1 MSVVINRN
9 STLNRAWL
17 FVALILVAA
26 GFRILVAHHW
36 PNDSPDDAKTYARI
50 ARNILEQHSF
60 SDAEAP
66 PYEPTLI
73 RLPGYPLFLA
83 AVYKVFG
90 HGNNGA
96 VRIVQALIDTATCGL
111 IALLAF
117 YWEPDE
123 KRKRAAAIAALALA
137 AVCPFTAI
145 YSATVLTE
153 VPTMFLA
160 VAMCLAAT
168 AAFRKMFATEDTEEA
183 QQHQGSLKQSLKW
196 WLIAGLL
203 GGAAVLIRP
212 DSGLS
217 VAAIG
222 LTLVVAGVLRIW
234 SAPAERSGDGALD
247 VSLSEKS
254 RPIQTGVALRLPPHS
269 KKYLTHLFATGAV
282 FSLAFILVLAP
293 WTIRNARVFHRF
305 QPLAP
310 AHGEMPD
317 EFVPRGYYL
326 WLRSWLD
333 DERYVAPFLW
343 SLDTDPINM
352 DDVPPHAFDSKDEEN
367 RVEALLEKYNHPDGS
382 QTVSSASQQPQPSP
396 TPQGSPAQTLPNS
409 ARSTATPNS
418 TQKNSNANANSNAED
433 TGDENDQNDNS
444 SADESDN
451 GDSDKSEQVPE
462 PHGPVA
468 MTPEI
473 DAGFAQIARERIAR
487 HPFRYYVWL
496 PVARAETMWFDT
508 HSQYWPFEGELL
520 PFEDLDYTHY
530 QHIWLPLFGGLT
542 GVYTLLGGLGGWLLW
557 RSRRFAARRW
567 LLLALL
573 IIFLRLAFF
582 ATLENPEPRYVV
594 EFFPFLSILGGIAI
608 VHITYALKKPQM
620 HTDKH

>member
-1 MSVVINRN
+1 MRN
-9 STLNRAWL
+9 GKWIVFLGL
-17 FVALILVAA
+17 LIVAGI
-26 GFRILVAHHW
+26 FRISVAHHW
-36 PNDSPDDAKTYARI
+36 PNDSPDDSKTYARI
-50 ARNILEQHSF
+50 ARNVLEQHTF
-60 SDAEAP
+60 SDSEAA
-66 PYEPTLI
+66 PYAPTLI

-83 AVYKVFG
+83 AIYKVFG
-90 HGNNGA
+90 HWNNGA
-96 VRIVQALIDTATCGL
+96 VRIVQALVDTATCGL

-123 KRKRAAAIAALALA
+123 ERKRAAAIAALALA

-160 VAMCLAAT
+160 VAMCVAAT
-168 AAFRKMFATEDTEEA
+168 VGFRRTFTTEGTEEA
-183 QQHQGSLKQSLKW
+183 KKHQGSLKPALKW
-196 WLIAGLL
+196 WLISGLL

-212 DSGLS
+212 DSGLF

-222 LTLVVAGVLRIW
+222 LTLVL
-234 SAPAERSGDGALD
+234 
-247 VSLSEKS
+247 
-254 RPIQTGVALRLPPHS
+254 TALRVPTLVGLLARGKDPT
-269 KKYLTHLFATGAV
+269 KVGTLNARQNRRRLFAWPVLLRTFAAGSA
-282 FSLAFILVLAP
+282 FSFAFILVLTP

-326 WLRSWLD
+326 WLRTWLD

-343 SLDTDPINM
+343 SLDTDPITM
-352 DDVPPHAFDSKDEEN
+352 DDVPPHAFDSRDEKN
-367 RVEALLEKYNHPDGS
+367 RVEALLEKYNHPDGP
-382 QTVSSASQQPQPSP
+382 QTATSAPQPPQPSP
-396 TPQGSPAQTLPNS
+396 TPPASPTQTPTNS
-409 ARSTATPNS
+409 ARSTEKPTPNS
-418 TQKNSNANANSNAED
+418 TPKNANANANSNTED
-433 TGDENDQNDNS
+433 AGDESDQNDNS
-444 SADESDN
+444 SDQGDETDN
-451 GDSDKSEQVPE
+451 PNESATSTPE
-462 PHGPVA
+462 PHGPVE

-508 HSQYWPFEGELL
+508 HSQYWPFEGDLL
-520 PFEDLDYTHY
+520 PFEDLDYAGY
-530 QHIWLPLFGGLT
+530 QHIWLPLFAGLT
-542 GVYTLLGGLGGWLLW
+542 GFYTLLGGVGGWLLW
-557 RSRRFAARRW
+557 RSRKFAARRW
-567 LLLALL
+567 LLLASL
-573 IIFLRLAFF
+573 IIFVRLAFF

-608 VHITYALKKPQM
+608 VHLTYALKKPQM
-620 HTDKH
+620 HTDKHG

>member
-1 MSVVINRN
+1 MDGRSEFWRRRR
-9 STLNRAWL
+9 LWL
-17 FVALILVAA
+17 FVFLILLTA
-26 GFRILVAHHW
+26 GFRIYVAHHW
-36 PNDSPDDAKTYARI
+36 ANDAPDDSKTYARI
-50 ARNILEQHSF
+50 ARNLLEQHSY

-66 PYEPTLI
+66 PYAPTLI

-83 AVYKVFG
+83 AIYKVFG

-96 VRIVQALIDTATCGL
+96 VRIAQALIDTATCGL

-123 KRKRAAAIAALALA
+123 DRKRATAIAALALA

-160 VAMCLAAT
+160 VAMCVTAT
-168 AAFRKMFATEDTEEA
+168 VAFRKTFATEDTE
-183 QQHQGSLKQSLKW
+183 QVGKHQGSLKPSLKW

-212 DSGLS
+212 DSGLFM
-217 VAAIG
+217 AAIG
-222 LTLVVAGVLRIW
+222 LTLVLTAFRVPTLVGPFARGKDPTKVGTLNAAEDRRRLFDW
-234 SAPAERSGDGALD
+234 PAL
-247 VSLSEKS
+247 
-254 RPIQTGVALRLPPHS
+254 LRL
-269 KKYLTHLFATGAV
+269 FAAASV
-282 FSLAFILVLAP
+282 FSLAFILVLTP

-310 AHGEMPD
+310 THGEMPG

-326 WLRSWLD
+326 WLRTWLD
-333 DERYVAPFLW
+333 DERYIAPFLW
-343 SLDTDPINM
+343 SLDTDPITM
-352 DDVPPHAFDSKDEEN
+352 DDVPPHAFDSKEEKN
-367 RVEALLEKYNHPDGS
+367 RVAALLEKYNHPDGS
-382 QTVSSASQQPQPSP
+382 QNPNSAPPQPQPSP
-396 TPQGSPAQTLPNS
+396 TPQASPTETLPNS
-409 ARSTATPNS
+409 ARSTSTPNS
-418 TQKNSNANANSNAED
+418 TPKNSNANANSNAED
-433 TGDENDQNDNS
+433 TDDENDQNDNS
-444 SADESDN
+444 SDQGDETDN
-451 GDSDKSEQVPE
+451 PNESAQSGPE
-462 PHGPVA
+462 PHGPVE

-473 DAGFAQIARERIAR
+473 DAAFAQIARERIAR

-496 PVARAETMWFDT
+496 PVARVETMWFDT

-542 GVYTLLGGLGGWLLW
+542 GVYSLLGGLGGWLLW
-557 RSRRFAARRW
+557 RSQKFAARRW
-567 LLLALL
+567 LLLASL

-608 VHITYALKKPQM
+608 SHITYALKKPQM
-620 HTDKH
+620 HTDKHG

>member
-1 MSVVINRN
+1 MRN
-9 STLNRAWL
+9 GKWIVFLGL
-17 FVALILVAA
+17 LIVASI
-26 GFRILVAHHW
+26 FRIAVAHHW

-83 AVYKVFG
+83 AIYQVFG

-96 VRIVQALIDTATCGL
+96 VRIVQALIDTAACGL

-145 YSATVLTE
+145 YSATILTE

-168 AAFRKMFATEDTEEA
+168 AAFRKTFTTEDTEEA
-183 QQHQGSLKQSLKW
+183 PQHQGSLKPALKW
-196 WLIAGLL
+196 WLVAGLL
-203 GGAAVLIRP
+203 GGLAVLIRP
-212 DSGLS
+212 DSGLF

-222 LTLVVAGVLRIW
+222 LTLVVTSIW
-234 SAPAERSGDGALD
+234 SAVASAARHRFDSAIEVAQATDDPKRRRRFALPAPSKTNL
-247 VSLSEKS
+247 
-254 RPIQTGVALRLPPHS
+254 LRL
-269 KKYLTHLFATGAV
+269 LATGSI
-282 FSLAFILVLAP
+282 FSIAFIFVLAP

-310 AHGEMPD
+310 AHGETPE

-382 QTVSSASQQPQPSP
+382 QTVNSAPQQPQPSP
-396 TPQGSPAQTLPNS
+396 PPQASPAQTLPNS

-462 PHGPVA
+462 PHGPVE

-487 HPFRYYVWL
+487 HPVRYYVWL

-573 IIFLRLAFF
+573 IIFPRLAFF

-620 HTDKH
+620 HTDKP

>member
-1 MSVVINRN
+1 MPDFSQYFRRRELWVFAV
-9 STLNRAWL
+9 
-17 FVALILVAA
+17 LILFAA
-26 GFRILVAHHW
+26 TFRIFVAHHW
-36 PNDSPDDAKTYARI
+36 PNDSPDDSKTYARI
-50 ARNILEQHSF
+50 ARNVLEQHSY

-96 VRIVQALIDTATCGL
+96 VRIVQALIETATCGL

-117 YWEPDE
+117 YWEPD
-123 KRKRAAAIAALALA
+123 KDRKRAAAIAALALA

-160 VAMCLAAT
+160 VAMCVAAT
-168 AAFRKMFATEDTEEA
+168 VAFRKTFTTEDTEEA
-183 QQHQGSLKQSLKW
+183 QKHRGSLKKALKW
-196 WLIAGLL
+196 WLVAGLL
-203 GGAAVLIRP
+203 GGLAVLIRP
-212 DSGLS
+212 DSGLF

-222 LTLVVAGVLRIW
+222 LTLVL
-234 SAPAERSGDGALD
+234 
-247 VSLSEKS
+247 
-254 RPIQTGVALRLPPHS
+254 TALRVPTLVR
-269 KKYLTHLFATGAV
+269 LFARGKNPTKVGTLNAGKDTRRLLAWPVLLRTLAAGSV
-282 FSLAFILVLAP
+282 FSIAFILVLVP

-343 SLDTDPINM
+343 SLDTDPITM
-352 DDVPPHAFDSKDEEN
+352 DDVPPHAFDSRDEKN
-367 RVEALLEKYNHPDGS
+367 QVEALLEEYNHPGGS
-382 QTVSSASQQPQPSP
+382 QPPNSAPQSPQPGPTPPASP
-396 TPQGSPAQTLPNS
+396 TETPPNS
-409 ARSTATPNS
+409 ARSTGKPTPDS
-418 TQKNSNANANSNAED
+418 AQKNANANANAED
-433 TGDENDQNDNS
+433 TGDENDQNSNS
-444 SADESDN
+444 SDQADETDN
-451 GDSDKSEQVPE
+451 PNESAQSGPE

-473 DAGFAQIARERIAR
+473 DAAFAQIARERIAR

-496 PVARAETMWFDT
+496 PVARAETMWFNT
-508 HSQYWPFEGELL
+508 HSQYWPFEGDLL
-520 PFEDLDYTHY
+520 PFEDLDYAGY
-530 QHIWLPLFGGLT
+530 QHIWLPLFAGLT
-542 GVYTLLGGLGGWLLW
+542 GLYSLLGGLGGWLLW
-557 RSRRFAARRW
+557 RSRKLAARRW

-594 EFFPFLSILGGIAI
+594 EFFPFLSILGGTAI
-608 VHITYALKKPQM
+608 SHIPHALKRPQM
-620 HTDKH
+620 NTDKPG

>member
-1 MSVVINRN
+1 MPKIVPSLGRREFLTAVV
-9 STLNRAWL
+9 
-17 FVALILVAA
+17 LIAVAA
-26 GFRILVAHHW
+26 TFRIAVAHW
-36 PNDSPDDAKTYARI
+36 LPNDAPDDSKTYARI
-50 ARNILEQHSF
+50 ARNVIEQHSY
-60 SDAEAP
+60 SDAEAS

-111 IALLAF
+111 LALLAF

-123 KRKRAAAIAALALA
+123 DRKRTTPIAALALA

-168 AAFRKMFATEDTEEA
+168 LAFRKTFAAEDTEEEP
-183 QQHQGSLKQSLKW
+183 QHRGSLKPAVKW
-196 WLIAGLL
+196 WLVAGLL
-203 GGAAVLIRP
+203 GGAEVLIRP
-212 DSGLS
+212 DSGLF

-222 LTLVVAGVLRIW
+222 LTLVITGVLRIW

-247 VSLSEKS
+247 VSLNDKS
-254 RPIQTGVALRLPPHS
+254 RLIQSGVALRLPPHA
-269 KKYLTHLFATGAV
+269 KKYVTRLFTNGAV
-282 FSLAFILVLAP
+282 FSFAFILVLTP

-317 EFVPRGYYL
+317 EFVSRGYFL
-326 WLRSWLD
+326 WLRTWLD
-333 DERYVAPFLW
+333 DERYIAPFLW
-343 SLDTDPINM
+343 SLDTDPITM
-352 DDVPPHAFDSKDEEN
+352 DDVPPHALDSQDEKD
-367 RVEALLEKYNHPDGS
+367 RVEALLDRYNHPDGPAN
-382 QTVSSASQQPQPSP
+382 VNSAPPQPPPSP
-396 TPQGSPAQTLPNS
+396 TPQISPAQTPTNS
-409 ARSTATPNS
+409 TRSTGKPTPNS
-418 TQKNSNANANSNAED
+418 TQKNSNANANGTPED
-433 TGDENDQNDNS
+433 TGDENDQNDDS
-444 SADESDN
+444 SDQGDESDN
-451 GDSDKSEQVPE
+451 KDESAQAEPE
-462 PHGPVA
+462 PHGPVE

-473 DAGFAQIARERIAR
+473 DAGFAQLARERIAR

-530 QHIWLPLFGGLT
+530 QQIWLPLFGGLT
-542 GVYTLLGGLGGWLLW
+542 GLYTLLGGLGGWLLW
-557 RSRRFAARRW
+557 RSRKFAARRW

-608 VHITYALKKPQM
+608 SHIACALKKPGDA
-620 HTDKH
+620 HR